1 MNNNNNNKR
10 EFFSDSKG
18 RWVGSVVNEGNGKK
32 TYSDSKG
39 AVVGRV
45 HDNKTFDSKGSFF
58 GKGDMG
64 QRLFK

>member
-1 MNNNNNNKR
+1 MNNNNNKR

-18 RWVGSVVNEGNGKK
+18 RWVGSVTTEGNGKK
-32 TYSDSKG
+32 TYLDSKG
-39 AVVGRV
+39 ALAGRV

-58 GKGDMG
+58 GKGDQG

>member
-1 MNNNNNNKR
+1 
-10 EFFSDSKG
+10 
-18 RWVGSVVNEGNGKK
+18 VGSVVNEGNGKK

-39 AVVGRV
+39 AVSARV

-58 GKGDMG
+58 GKGDVG

>member
-10 EFFSDSKG
+10 EFFTDRTGK
-18 RWVGSVVNEGNGKK
+18 WVGSVTTESNGKK
-32 TYSDSKG
+32 FYLDSKG
-39 AVVGRV
+39 GLAGSVMDG
-45 HDNKTFDSKGSFF
+45 KTFDSKGSFF

>member
-1 MNNNNNNKR
+1 MSKR

-18 RWVGSVVNEGNGKK
+18 RWVGSVTNESNGKK

-39 AVVGRV
+39 AVVARV
-45 HDNKTFDSKGSFF
+45 LDNKTFDSKGKLF
-58 GKGDMG
+58 GKGDQG

>member
-1 MNNNNNNKR
+1 MSNNNNNKR

-18 RWVGSVVNEGNGKK
+18 RWVGSVTTESNGKK
-32 TYSDSKG
+32 TYLDSKG
-39 AVVGRV
+39 ALAGRV

-58 GKGDMG
+58 GKGDQG

>member
-1 MNNNNNNKR
+1 MSNNNNKR

-18 RWVGSVVNEGNGKK
+18 RWVGSVTTESNGKK
-32 TYSDSKG
+32 TYLDSKG
-39 AVVGRV
+39 ALAGRV

>member
-39 AVVGRV
+39 AVSARV

>member
-1 MNNNNNNKR
+1 MNNNNNKR

-18 RWVGSVVNEGNGKK
+18 RWVGSVTTESNGKK
-32 TYSDSKG
+32 TYLDSKG
-39 AVVGRV
+39 ALAGRV

-58 GKGDMG
+58 GKGDVG